1 MQFRDVVIV
10 EGCRTAIGSMGGSLK
25 PLHAN
30 ELAGAVM
37 NELVRRAGID
47 KGMVDEII
55 FGQCR
60 QSSDES
66 NMARYAAL
74 RAGFPVTTSAQT
86 VMRQCASAMTAV
98 QTGMLEIA
106 VGSAEVVIAGGAE
119 SMSNG
124 IFYLSNARWGVG
136 TGTTELKDSLTEGQF
151 NSQPQ
156 ETYGKFAMGVT
167 AENIADQL
175 GITREEMDK
184 LSLMSHQRAAAATD
198 AGKFK
203 EEIVPVTVPQGRKK
217 PPIVFDTDEFF
228 RRDTSMETLGK
239 LKPVFRKAED
249 GGRVT
254 AGNSS
259 GRNDAAAGV
268 LMMTAEKA
276 KELGL
281 KPICKII
288 GMGVAGCD
296 PRTMGLGPVYAVPK
310 ALEMA
315 GITADD
321 LGVIELNEAFAAQ
334 ALGCIKMLGWE
345 DKMDIINP
353 NGSGIS
359 LGHPIG
365 CTGCRILVT
374 LMYEL
379 RRRHEKY
386 GLATLCIGG
395 GMGQATVIEMIYD
408 D

>member
-37 NELVRRAGID
+37 NELIRRTGVD
-47 KGMVDEII
+47 KGLVDEII
-55 FGQCR
+55 LGQCR

-74 RAGFPVTTSAQT
+74 RAGFPETTAAQT

-106 VGSAEVVIAGGAE
+106 AGSAEVVIAGGAE

-136 TGTTELKDSLTEGQF
+136 TGTTELKDSLTEGQH

-167 AENIADQL
+167 AENIAEKL
-175 GITREEMDK
+175 GITREEQDA
-184 LSLMSHQRAAAATD
+184 LALMSHQRAADATD
-198 AGKFK
+198 EGRFK
-203 EEIVPVTVPQGRKK
+203 DEIVPVTFPQGRKK
-217 PPIVFDTDEFF
+217 DPIVFDKDEFI
-228 RRDTSMETLGK
+228 RRDTSAEKLAK
-239 LKPVFRKAED
+239 LKAVFRQ
-249 GGRVT
+249 GGTVT

-259 GRNDAAAGV
+259 GRNDGAAAV
-268 LMMTAEKA
+268 LMMTPEKA

-281 KPICKII
+281 KPICRII
-288 GMGVAGCD
+288 GMGVAGTD

-310 ALEMA
+310 ALAMA
-315 GITADD
+315 GLTADD
-321 LGVIELNEAFAAQ
+321 MSVIELNEAFAAQ

-379 RRRHEKY
+379 RRRHAKY

-395 GMGQATVIEMIYD
+395 GMGQATVLEMIYD

>member
-1 MQFRDVVIV
+1 MQYRDVVIV
-10 EGCRTAIGSMGGSLK
+10 DGCRTAVGSMGGSLK

-30 ELAGAVM
+30 ELAGVVM
-37 NELVRRAGID
+37 NALIERTGIE
-47 KGMVDEII
+47 KGLVDEVVL
-55 FGQCR
+55 GQCR
-60 QSSDES
+60 QTSDES
-66 NMARYAAL
+66 NMARFAAL
-74 RAGFPVTTSAQT
+74 RAGVPDTTSGQT

-98 QTGMLEIA
+98 QTGMMEIA
-106 VGSAEVVIAGGAE
+106 SGLADVVIAGGAE

-124 IFYLSNARWGVG
+124 VFYTEGRYGLG
-136 TGTTELKDSLTEGQF
+136 TGNFTMKDAITEGQF
-151 NSQPQ
+151 QCQPN
-156 ETYGKFAMGVT
+156 EIYGHFNMGMT

-175 GITREEMDK
+175 GITREEMDA
-184 LSLMSHQRAAAATD
+184 LSLESHRRCAAATD
-198 AGKFK
+198 EGKFK
-203 EEIVPVTVPQGRKK
+203 DEIIPVTVPQGKKK

-228 RRDTSMETLGK
+228 RRDSDMEKMAK
-239 LKPVFRKAED
+239 LKPVFRSAEE

-259 GRNDAAAGV
+259 GRNDAAAAV
-268 LMMTAEKA
+268 LMMTPEKA

-288 GMGVAGCD
+288 GIGLAGTD

-310 ALEMA
+310 ALKMA
-315 GITADD
+315 GLTIDD
-321 LGVIELNEAFAAQ
+321 IGVIELNEAFAAQ

-359 LGHPIG
+359 MGHPIG
-365 CTGCRILVT
+365 CTGCRIIVT

>member
-1 MQFRDVVIV
+1 MQYRDVVIV

-30 ELAGAVM
+30 ELAGIVM
-37 NELVRRAGID
+37 NELINRTGID
-47 KGMVDEII
+47 KNLVDEIVM
-55 FGQCR
+55 GQCR
-60 QSSDES
+60 QTSDES
-66 NMARYAAL
+66 NMARFAAL

-98 QTGMLEIA
+98 HTGMLQIA
-106 VGSAEVVIAGGAE
+106 SGVADVVIAGGAE

-124 IFYLSNARWGVG
+124 VFYTEGRYGLG
-136 TGTTELKDSLTEGQF
+136 TGNFTMKDAITEGQF
-151 NSQPQ
+151 QCQPN
-156 ETYGKFAMGVT
+156 EIYGHFNMGMT
-167 AENIADQL
+167 AENVADEL
-175 GITREEMDK
+175 NITREEMDA
-184 LSLMSHQRAAAATD
+184 LALMSHQRAAAATD

-203 EEIVPVTVPQGRKK
+203 DEIVPVTVPQGKKK

-228 RRDTSMETLGK
+228 RRDTDMEKLAK
-239 LKPVFRKAED
+239 LKPVFRE

-259 GRNDAAAGV
+259 GRNDAAAAV
-268 LMMTAEKA
+268 LMMTSEKA
-276 KELGL
+276 AELGL

-315 GITADD
+315 GLTIDD
-321 LGVIELNEAFAAQ
+321 ISVIELNEAFAAQ

-379 RRRHEKY
+379 KRRGAKY

-395 GMGQATVIEMIYD
+395 GMGQATVIEMCD
-408 D
+408 

>member
-37 NELVRRAGID
+37 NELIRRTGVD
-47 KGMVDEII
+47 KGLVDEII
-55 FGQCR
+55 LGQCR

-74 RAGFPVTTSAQT
+74 RAGFPETTAAQT

-106 VGSAEVVIAGGAE
+106 AGSAEVVIAGGAE

-124 IFYLSNARWGVG
+124 IFYLSNVRWGVG
-136 TGTTELKDSLTEGQF
+136 TGTTELKDSLTEGQH

-167 AENIADQL
+167 AENIAEKL
-175 GITREEMDK
+175 GITREEQDA
-184 LSLMSHQRAAAATD
+184 LALMSHQRAAAATD
-198 AGKFK
+198 TGRFK
-203 EEIVPVTVPQGRKK
+203 DEIVPVTVPQGRKK
-217 PPIVFDTDEFF
+217 DPIVFDKDEFI
-228 RRDTSMETLGK
+228 RRDTSAEKLAK
-239 LKPVFRKAED
+239 LKAVFRQ
-249 GGRVT
+249 GGTVT

-259 GRNDAAAGV
+259 GRNDGAAAV
-268 LMMTAEKA
+268 LMMTPEKA

-281 KPICKII
+281 KPICRII
-288 GMGVAGCD
+288 GMGVAGTD

-310 ALEMA
+310 ALAMA
-315 GITADD
+315 GLTADD
-321 LGVIELNEAFAAQ
+321 MSVIELNEAFAAQ

-379 RRRHEKY
+379 RRRHAKY

-395 GMGQATVIEMIYD
+395 GMGQATVLEMIYD

>member
-10 EGCRTAIGSMGGSLK
+10 EGCRTAIGSLK

-106 VGSAEVVIAGGAE
+106 AGSAEVVIAGGAE

-175 GITREEMDK
+175 AWSIRMLYEHPALCAEMGAAGAK
-184 LSLMSHQRAAAATD
+184 RAQDFSVA
-198 AGKFK
+198 
-203 EEIVPVTVPQGRKK
+203 RYY
-217 PPIVFDTDEFF
+217 DEFV
-228 RRDTSMETLGK
+228 RIVSEI
-239 LKPVFRKAED
+239 AQN
-249 GGRVT
+249 GGT
-254 AGNSS
+254 
-259 GRNDAAAGV
+259 
-268 LMMTAEKA
+268 
-276 KELGL
+276 
-281 KPICKII
+281 P
-288 GMGVAGCD
+288 
-296 PRTMGLGPVYAVPK
+296 
-310 ALEMA
+310 
-315 GITADD
+315 
-321 LGVIELNEAFAAQ
+321 
-334 ALGCIKMLGWE
+334 
-345 DKMDIINP
+345 
-353 NGSGIS
+353 
-359 LGHPIG
+359 
-365 CTGCRILVT
+365 
-374 LMYEL
+374 
-379 RRRHEKY
+379 
-386 GLATLCIGG
+386 
-395 GMGQATVIEMIYD
+395 
-408 D
+408 